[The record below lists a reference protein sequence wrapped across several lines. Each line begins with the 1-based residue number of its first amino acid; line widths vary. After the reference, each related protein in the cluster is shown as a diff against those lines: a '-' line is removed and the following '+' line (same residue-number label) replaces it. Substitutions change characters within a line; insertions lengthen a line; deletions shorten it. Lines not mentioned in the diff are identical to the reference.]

1 MKARSPGKLHRLAAS
16 SLVALILLLE
26 PHSSVKADTPFDPD
40 LLEVSTSGDTVNLRG
55 MYSVSDVPV
64 QAIPLPDSTSAVQG
78 PVFVVGDGIEV
89 DVSSADEWNRALEEC
104 LAHAASGPILLQQCR
119 IILGLEHPESGETP
133 DSDPATSTAPSVES
147 LSPRQIINYAH
158 AQHTINGAGLAWQPK
173 TNALV
178 GLPTLVHVT
187 SPTQNATLSLFG
199 QSISIA
205 LEASHFS
212 YDFGDGSPTLE
223 TEDPSAPYPVQ
234 TLNHVYTQTSP
245 GRIITLTTTW
255 NATITYPSG
264 RSVYL
269 ANALTST
276 ESSTPITILRAK
288 INLIPTDK

>member
-1 MKARSPGKLHRLAAS
+1 MKTRSPGKLHRLAAS

-104 LAHAASGPILLQQCR
+104 LAHGASGPILLQQCR

-147 LSPRQIINYAH
+147 LSPRQIISYAH

-173 TNALV
+173 TKRPRRTAHPRARHLTHTKRHPEPLWPINLHRF
-178 GLPTLVHVT
+178 GSLTLLLRLWRWLPHL
-187 SPTQNATLSLFG
+187 G
-199 QSISIA
+199 
-205 LEASHFS
+205 
-212 YDFGDGSPTLE
+212 
-223 TEDPSAPYPVQ
+223 
-234 TLNHVYTQTSP
+234 NHGP
-245 GRIITLTTTW
+245 F
-255 NATITYPSG
+255 
-264 RSVYL
+264 RSVSCSDPQPRL
-269 ANALTST
+269 HPNFT
-276 ESSTPITILRAK
+276 RAHHHPDNNMECDHHLPFWAQRLPRQRPNQHR
-288 INLIPTDK
+288 NLHPHHNP